1 VTQFFGGQS
10 WVSYV
15 VLLRGFL
22 RLVESDVDL
31 GERVANSVAAP
42 GFAGGGR
49 SARCAGVAGV
59 AGQRGMVYG
68 FERAVAG
75 LDAVGLEGV
84 CVASFPRWERRIV
97 AVGVCWG
104 TLGGDGVTHL
114 I

>member
-1 VTQFFGGQS
+1 MQYFFPELG
-10 WVSYV
+10 SYV
-15 VLLRGFL
+15 VFLRGVL
-22 RLVESDVDL
+22 RLFESDVDV
-31 GERVANSVAAP
+31 GERVADSVSASKF
-42 GFAGGGR
+42 GGGGR

-75 LDAVGLEGV
+75 PDVVGLERV